1 MRELE
6 VSLCFIAWQIDHVTT
21 IKGFGG
27 FGGKKV
33 VGYENQPI
41 RKFVAC
47 IAVEYGAR
55 SYGSKPI
62 ENSVT

>member
-1 MRELE
+1 M
-6 VSLCFIAWQIDHVTT
+6 
-21 IKGFGG
+21 KGFGG

-33 VGYENQPI
+33 VGYEDQPI
-41 RKFVAC
+41 RSLWHV

-62 ENSVT
+62 ENPVI